1 MSRAAETLGQAYFD
15 RKYAADPDPWRF
27 ASSPYERRKYEI
39 TLKACPKRA
48 YSAGLEIGCSIG
60 ALTEQLALRC
70 DHLLAIDASAAPLI
84 EARRRCAELA
94 NVRFEQLFVPEQ
106 WPAGSFDLIVL
117 SEVVYYL
124 VRADVARL
132 ASHVA
137 HALAPRGDIVLVH
150 WTGETD
156 YPLAGDEAAELFI
169 ERIDETAKVL
179 RRERHQGFRL
189 DVLTRR

>member
-1 MSRAAETLGQAYFD
+1 VTRTKETLEPDYFD

-27 ASSPYERRKYEI
+27 ASSPYERRKYAI
-39 TLKACPKRA
+39 TLKACPKRT

-60 ALTEQLALRC
+60 VLTEQLALRC
-70 DHLLAIDASAAPLI
+70 DQLLAIDASAAPLI

-94 NVRFEQLFVPEQ
+94 NVRFQQLFVPDQ
-106 WPAGSFDLIVL
+106 WPIGAFDLIVL
-117 SEVVYYL
+117 SEVLYYL
-124 VRADVARL
+124 NAGDLARL
-132 ASHVA
+132 ASHAA
-137 HALAPRGDIVLVH
+137 HALAPRGDILLVH

-156 YPLAGDEAAELFI
+156 YPLTGDEAAELFVD
-169 ERIDETAKVL
+169 RIDKSAKIL